1 MHSIYHIQT
10 WGYSTLYSSRPITE
24 GRELLPLPRDASLGP
39 NTNRIHV
46 TGLCMYLIWI
56 YEKLNGYSVD

>member
-46 TGLCMYLIWI
+46 TGPMYVPDLDI
-56 YEKLNGYSVD
+56 